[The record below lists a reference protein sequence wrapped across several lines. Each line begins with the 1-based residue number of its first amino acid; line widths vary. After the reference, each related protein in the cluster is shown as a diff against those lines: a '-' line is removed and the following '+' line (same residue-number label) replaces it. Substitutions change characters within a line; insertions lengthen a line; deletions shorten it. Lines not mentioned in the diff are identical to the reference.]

1 MVRPYALP
9 ISFQQCPRKFMR
21 SKYQSLRK
29 LCNYINNVIHI
40 QKGQDKHEWENK
52 AYSSLFFFR
61 VNLAPKIR
69 FLLQNETGKLG
80 YKHHVYINEQ
90 KMMFSY
96 LLQKY
101 VKGNFLP
108 PSLP

>member
-1 MVRPYALP
+1 MNG
-9 ISFQQCPRKFMR
+9 KT
-21 SKYQSLRK
+21 KYIR
-29 LCNYINNVIHI
+29 
-40 QKGQDKHEWENK
+40 
-52 AYSSLFFFR
+52 AFFFFR
-61 VNLAPKIR
+61 VNPAPKIR